1 MENALYVG
9 LSRQVVLQRQL
20 SVIAN
25 NIANADTPGY
35 KAQRMQFAQHLTEAG
50 RDGPGRGPEMSM
62 VIDRAVLRDTRP
74 GQTEHTGNPLDL
86 AILGDGYLVVE
97 TESGPLYTRTG
108 RLAIDA
114 ESRLVD
120 GNGLPLLDEGD
131 QPIEATNGASGLV
144 IAPDGSISDERG
156 PLGRLKLVAF
166 ERDHEL
172 KSLGGGLLASNEAP
186 QEAEGVKVAQGM
198 LEGSNVQPILEM
210 TRLIEISRQYQSTQR
225 LLQDEHNRQ
234 RDSISRLAGTSQR

>member
-25 NIANADTPGY
+25 NIANTDTPGY
-35 KAQRMQFAQHLTEAG
+35 KAQRMQFAQHLAAAG
-50 RDGPGRGPEMSM
+50 GDGPGHGPEMSM
-62 VIDRAVLRDTRP
+62 VIDRSVLRDTRP

-86 AILGDGYLVVE
+86 AVLGDGYLVVE

-114 ESRLVD
+114 DGRLVD
-120 GNGLPLLDEGD
+120 GNQLPVLDDGD
-131 QPIEATNGASGLV
+131 QPIEVPNGASTLV
-144 IAPDGSISDERG
+144 INPDGSISDDRG
-156 PLGRLKLVAF
+156 PIGRLKLVSF
-166 ERDHEL
+166 EREHEL

-186 QEAEGVKVAQGM
+186 QEAVGVRVAQGK

-234 RDSISRLAGTSQR
+234 RDLISRLAGTSQR